1 MSTPDILIRASLTDN
16 GDLPRTGDVSDSPDV
31 IPYQTLVDD
40 PISFFISNY
49 DENVNE
55 NLKASVDNFIY
66 VRGKNLATTLQ
77 QGDIYLY
84 FALDSELDTPAKWTK
99 NGLQSKT
106 GSYYV
111 RVSAQSQDNIVVTEN
126 PFVWNPPVPAEGD
139 SYSLIGVIVAKGT
152 KPDFSGL
159 TDFETYVEENNNIGW
174 TKVIIDKPTPPPM
187 PKRRWQTTFAY
198 AQGQTARQMNFSLQ
212 CKAIPAGSYVSFSS
226 DNNVGPDP
234 AIFLD
239 KTKISDPN
247 GSYGIASQVP
257 AGYTG
262 NVSFEFL
269 YNGIPPVDSSITF
282 VASYLEGS
290 GNGPKKTIVVAS
302 VKTTN

>member
-55 NLKASVDNFIY
+55 HLKASVDNFIY
-66 VRGKNLATTLQ
+66 VRGKNLAATLQ

-84 FALDSELDTPAKWTK
+84 YALDSQLDTPAKWTK
-99 NGLQSKT
+99 NALQSKL
-106 GSYYV
+106 GNYYV
-111 RVSAQSQDNIVVTEN
+111 RVSAQSQDNIVVTED
-126 PFVWNPPVPAEGD
+126 PFVWNPPVPGEGD
-139 SYSLIGVIVAKGT
+139 TYSLIGILVAKGT
-152 KPDFSGL
+152 KPDFSKV
-159 TDFETYVEENNNIGW
+159 TDFEKYVDDNNNIGW
-174 TKVIIDKPTPPPM
+174 TKVIIDKPVPPPI
-187 PKRRWQTTFAY
+187 PGRRWKTTFAY
-198 AQGQTARQMNFSLQ
+198 VQGATARQMNFSLQ
-212 CKAIPAGSYVSFSS
+212 CNAIPTGSYVSFFA

-257 AGYTG
+257 AGYAG

-269 YNGIPPVDSSITF
+269 YDGTPPVDSSITF

-302 VKTTN
+302 VKTAN